1 MKGLHNY
8 SNLPSGDLRVSRGT
22 TTLHEQFIH
31 PQDRA
36 PVPPRHQ
43 HLQRTAAEPVDDDI
57 GLGPVTM
64 SEGTMGGGN
73 TTAYDD
79 AMFAKR
85 TRVSICSFSICD
97 KWFTRVVFVATFSL
111 RFE

>member
-1 MKGLHNY
+1 VKGLHNY
-8 SNLPSGDLRVSRGT
+8 SNLPSGDLRVARGT

-36 PVPPRHQ
+36 PVPPKHQ
-43 HLQRTAAEPVDDDI
+43 HLQRTMAEPVDDDI

-64 SEGTMGGGN
+64 SQGTMGGG
-73 TTAYDD
+73 TMTANDD

-85 TRVSICSFSICD
+85 TRVSNSFFRSYGEWIVLVV
-97 KWFTRVVFVATFSL
+97 RVHAHD
-111 RFE
+111 R